1 MNELNLKGMPS
12 VVQGE
17 KLELPFPLIELLRT
31 PQGIR
36 ISADDMYKHGGEI
49 GRWLLDRTPIKN
61 NRKHVV
67 TYLTLNYLEP
77 NISHVP
83 TTDWHCDGSN
93 VPFLADDIF
102 HTMICMG
109 EGLSGEIKTEFLKEE
124 KKILIPDSI
133 DVNSFTHASFR
144 RWITDRE
151 QEYNF
156 TSVECDVGK
165 MCTWTTLHLHR
176 VGLAKTP
183 QFRMFWKVAESD
195 SLLPKPTN
203 EAFSSTLTVQTGQD
217 HRMLNTSSINIE
229 QGQRGIIIRG
239 MRIGE

>member
-1 MNELNLKGMPS
+1 MYELNLKGMPS
-12 VVQGE
+12 VRQGE
-17 KLELPFPLIELLRT
+17 KLALPFPLIDLLRT

-36 ISADDMYKHGGEI
+36 ISADDMYKYGGEV
-49 GRWLLDRTPIKN
+49 GRWLLGQTPIRN

-67 TYLTLNYLEP
+67 TYLTINYLEP
-77 NISHVP
+77 NLSHVP

-102 HTMICMG
+102 HTMICRG
-109 EGLSGEIKTEFLKEE
+109 EGLSEEIKTEFLKED
-124 KKILIPDSI
+124 KKIIIPDEI
-133 DVNSFTHASFR
+133 DINKFTHASFR
-144 RWITDRE
+144 RWITDYE
-151 QEYNF
+151 NF
-156 TSVECDVGK
+156 ESVECEAGR

-176 VGLAKTP
+176 VKLAKTP

-203 EAFSSTLTVQTGQD
+203 EAFTGTLLVQTGQD
-217 HRMLNTSSINIE
+217 HRMLNTSTINIE

-239 MRIGE
+239 MKIGE